1 MKNCFSEILMQVGLF
16 TKPGCCKLCEISK
29 NTFFYRT
36 PLLAALWFESEGDAT
51 EYLQY
56 A

>member
-1 MKNCFSEILMQVGLF
+1 MKNGFSKILKQVGLF
-16 TKPGCCKLCEISK
+16 TNLVAVNCAKFLRIP
-29 NTFFYRT
+29 FFYRT
-36 PLLAALWFESEGDAT
+36 PLVAALWFESEGDAT